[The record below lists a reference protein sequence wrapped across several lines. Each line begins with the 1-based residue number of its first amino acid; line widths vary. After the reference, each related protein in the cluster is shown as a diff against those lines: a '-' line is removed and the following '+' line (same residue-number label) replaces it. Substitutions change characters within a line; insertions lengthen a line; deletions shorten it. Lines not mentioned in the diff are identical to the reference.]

1 MQPKSWQLN
10 AQDTPIVSEEGNISE
25 SKQKYFHGLA
35 LALDWADW
43 RPADYPLVT
52 RVMAV
57 SQENQSANW
66 KDIFY
71 DVEEE
76 IVKTDLVSESFEQS
90 FSF

>member
-1 MQPKSWQLN
+1 MPKTLQLFLKKETFLDQN
-10 AQDTPIVSEEGNISE
+10 KSIFMG
-25 SKQKYFHGLA
+25 F

-57 SQENQSANW
+57 SQENQSANS

-71 DVEEE
+71 DVEER
-76 IVKTDLVSESFEQS
+76 IVKTHLVSESFEQS